1 MVVVNTYKTTDY
13 KQIIS
18 IMRGEQPP
26 PHHFNTQLLMTEFL
40 KFILTKPQLVV
51 DKPWLCMHGVLLW
64 QACIINQ
71 ILTRLNRL
79 HTCWVY
85 LHLDLSWLL
94 AWYKKSLELDQYNI
108 IFAIQSQKIDDNDN
122 QYSYSES
129 MQFTFLF
136 PCHISYTPFIPSS
149 PRQTDRGIP
158 IILY

>member
-1 MVVVNTYKTTDY
+1 MILRGFKFKVN
-13 KQIIS
+13 IHVSS
-18 IMRGEQPP
+18 IK
-26 PHHFNTQLLMTEFL
+26 L
-40 KFILTKPQLVV
+40 
-51 DKPWLCMHGVLLW
+51 
-64 QACIINQ
+64 
-71 ILTRLNRL
+71 LTRLNRL

-85 LHLDLSWLL
+85 LRLDLSWLL
-94 AWYKKSLELDQYNI
+94 AWYKKSLELDQCNI

-158 IILY
+158 NNTLLTIPDLQWWVVSQIIPLLVRFWHAPSRGALLALLAF